1 MHCFGRFCPDNCHQS
16 FDISILNMHNMI
28 TASLIINIL
37 VLIPVCLSLLLNLE
51 KMNVAAGIFTPA
63 RGILLAIYI
72 SILFASS
79 FLLFFMDVKLA
90 FALFSIQI
98 VYKVLT
104 PFTVKSI
111 KNPIV
116 ISNLVIATFHLVTV
130 ITIMKSGLLHFDF

>member
-1 MHCFGRFCPDNCHQS
+1 MD
-16 FDISILNMHNMI
+16 MV
-28 TASLIINIL
+28 TTSLILNIL
-37 VLIPVCLSLLLNLE
+37 VLIPVCLTLLFNVE
-51 KMNVAAGIFTPA
+51 KMQDVAGVFTPA
-63 RGILLAIYI
+63 RGILLAIYV
-72 SILFASS
+72 SILLASS

-116 ISNLVIATFHLVTV
+116 ISNLVIAAFHLVTV
-130 ITIMKSGLLHFDF
+130 ITMLKSGSLHFEFKC

>member
-1 MHCFGRFCPDNCHQS
+1 
-16 FDISILNMHNMI
+16 MHNMI
-28 TASLIINIL
+28 TASLTMNIL
-37 VLIPVCLSLLLNLE
+37 VLIPVCLTLLLNFE

-72 SILFASS
+72 SILFASC

-116 ISNLVIATFHLVTV
+116 ISNLVIAVFHTM
-130 ITIMKSGLLHFDF
+130 TIFWMLKSGLLHF